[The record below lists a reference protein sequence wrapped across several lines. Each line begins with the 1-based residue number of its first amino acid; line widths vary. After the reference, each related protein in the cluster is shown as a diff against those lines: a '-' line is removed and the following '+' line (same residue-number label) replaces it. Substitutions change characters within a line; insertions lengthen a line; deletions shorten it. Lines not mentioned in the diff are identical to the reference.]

1 MRALSNGTGFAPW
14 LPVPISSAFAAPVH
28 QDREELTPTQAGES
42 IAWGC
47 FWKECPRER
56 TKAGIP

>member
-28 QDREELTPTQAGES
+28 QDREELTPTRAGES
-42 IAWGC
+42 IGVGVLL
-47 FWKECPRER
+47 ER
-56 TKAGIP
+56 VPP